1 VPSDQPLSFGFVGDG
16 SILGWLVVR
25 GEPVRSGLA
34 DIHNPFVE
42 TAGTV
47 IGDSRVAVT
56 VIVDVGVAVVEV
68 WAFRATVAKNLAWKA
83 LP

>member
-1 VPSDQPLSFGFVGDG
+1 MPSDPPLSFGFAGDG

-25 GEPVRSGLA
+25 GESVRSGLA
-34 DIHNPFVE
+34 DIHNPLVE

-47 IGDSRVAVT
+47 IGDSGVAVA

-68 WAFRATVAKNLAWKA
+68 WAFRATMAKHLAWKA

>member
-1 VPSDQPLSFGFVGDG
+1 MPSDPPLSFGFVGDG

-25 GEPVRSGLA
+25 GESVRSGLA
-34 DIHNPFVE
+34 DIHNPLVE

-47 IGDSRVAVT
+47 IEDSGVAVA

-68 WAFRATVAKNLAWKA
+68 WAFRAIMAKNLAWKA